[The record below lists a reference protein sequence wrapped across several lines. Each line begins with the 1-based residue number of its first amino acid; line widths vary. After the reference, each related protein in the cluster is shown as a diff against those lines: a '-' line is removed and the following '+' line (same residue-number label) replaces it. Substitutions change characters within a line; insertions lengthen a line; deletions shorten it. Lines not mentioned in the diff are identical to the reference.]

1 MKPRAV
7 YKDPFRLG
15 DHVLVMCD
23 TYTPAG
29 AALPTNTRA
38 PAADA
43 FVGKEDEEPWF
54 GLEQE
59 YTLFNLD
66 QTTPL
71 GWPKGG
77 FPGPQGPYCESFC
90 CFISALLVVCHGLLK
105 NTVRSHSL
113 TRSMNDGTNPQRSMN
128 GRTDNGHNQTAG
140 LALKTLSGA
149 PCPTRTVSWW

>member
-1 MKPRAV
+1 MKPRAL

-38 PAADA
+38 PAMNA
-43 FVGKEDEEPWF
+43 FSGKEDEVPWF

-77 FPGPQGPYCESFC
+77 FPGPQGPYCEWPSASLAPGCVCTAWLSF
-90 CFISALLVVCHGLLK
+90 AH
-105 NTVRSHSL
+105 
-113 TRSMNDGTNPQRSMN
+113 
-128 GRTDNGHNQTAG
+128 
-140 LALKTLSGA
+140 
-149 PCPTRTVSWW
+149 